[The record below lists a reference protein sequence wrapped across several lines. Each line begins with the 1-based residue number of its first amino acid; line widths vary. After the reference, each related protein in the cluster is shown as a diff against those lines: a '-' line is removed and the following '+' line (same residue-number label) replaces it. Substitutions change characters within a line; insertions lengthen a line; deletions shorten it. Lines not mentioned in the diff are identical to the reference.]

1 MCVLCGEFVAQPH
14 WTDRHVE
21 DRARAAGAGTGGF
34 DYHRERRR
42 GRVRRA
48 SLANEVLTYYGL
60 EVRDWDGSKYLL
72 SDKKGRSAL
81 VQDLGSLW
89 PAATKLAGRA
99 PDPLDPA
106 LQTALLSRDG
116 G

>member
-14 WTDRHVE
+14 WSDRHVE
-21 DRARAAGAGTGGF
+21 DRARESEANAGGF
-34 DYHRERRR
+34 DYQRERRR
-42 GRVRRA
+42 DRVRRA
-48 SLANEVLTYYGL
+48 SLANRVLAHYGL
-60 EVRDWDGSKYLL
+60 KVRDWDGSKYLL
-72 SDKKGRSAL
+72 SDGKGRSEL

-106 LQTALLSRDG
+106 LLAALSRDG
-116 G
+116 R